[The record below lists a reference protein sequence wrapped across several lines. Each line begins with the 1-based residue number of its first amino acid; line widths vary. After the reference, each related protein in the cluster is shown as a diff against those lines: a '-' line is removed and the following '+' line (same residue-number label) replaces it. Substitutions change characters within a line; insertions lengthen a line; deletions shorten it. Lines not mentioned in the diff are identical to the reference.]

1 MQFLA
6 LDCWNGTQA
15 QAEDFLSAAQITYP
29 LLRNAGAVT
38 NDYAGGYEYVY
49 VVGGDGTVI
58 YRNLTG
64 WVGSE
69 VEAAIEAGL
78 EDLAATDAP
87 AGARALTRLTAPAP
101 NPFNPRTAL
110 AIDVPSGGDRVTLEI
125 VDVRGRLV
133 RRLLD
138 GADLAAGRVPV
149 VWDGTDDAGHTV
161 SSGVYHFRL
170 TSRTGTSVQKG
181 VLVR

>member
-15 QAEDFLSAAQITYP
+15 QAEDFLNAAQITYP

-49 VVGGDGTVI
+49 VVGGDGDVI

-64 WVGSE
+64 WVTSE
-69 VEAAIEAGL
+69 VQAAIEAGL
-78 EDLAATDAP
+78 DDLAATDAP
-87 AGARALTRLTAPAP
+87 SGARALTRLTAPVP

-110 AIDVPSGGDRVTLEI
+110 VVDVPAGGDRVTLEI
-125 VDVRGRLV
+125 VDTRGRLV

-149 VWDGTDDAGHTV
+149 VWDGTGDDGRSV
-161 SSGVYHFRL
+161 PSGVYHFRL
-170 TSRTGTSVQKG
+170 TSRTASAVQKG